1 MSKPSS
7 PILIFGDS
15 YLSKNNIILA
25 KKKYP
30 DATWVTLSAAND
42 SLDSIR
48 MEIGSACWNDSQ
60 KFVVIQDIPNR
71 KQVRDFLL
79 DIASSTPSF
88 TTLLIW
94 DSNNHIK
101 VDPKT
106 KTFDKT
112 WATFLKDFRGIQ
124 GHKIVNNGMVLTEK
138 EQDNSLAFV
147 KNCFDKRK
155 KHIETGEAKL
165 LISIVGYDRGMLD
178 SDIEKMCLTC
188 PDKVTAK
195 FILDNTFPSSKDAI
209 IYKLSNVLDTASYED
224 SVNITERF
232 FESGVN
238 ENVLAETFLRKAR
251 WQMVVAYYWYIGINW
266 NDMPERLMQ
275 MGKFPSWIWHNPN
288 IDFSGKKRESDDIKD
303 PEDMLKFLVRKQG
316 VPRKYFKI
324 LSAPQIESE
333 EAEAESKT
341 KIKSKSKT
349 KAKKKRAET
358 VPMLFMASQTV
369 DFVKNKVV
377 GGSERPDDI
386 KKKVLNRALEVYLF
400 VQEKL
405 ASIRYGQD
413 PSQDL
418 QEIIRV
424 MTNVRLDYF

>member
-1 MSKPSS
+1 MSNPTS

-30 DATWVTLSAAND
+30 DATWVTLSASND

-60 KFVVIQDIPNR
+60 KFVVVQDIPNR

-79 DIASSTPSF
+79 DIASSVPSI

-112 WATFLKDFRGIQ
+112 WEAFLRGFRGIQ
-124 GHKIVNNGMVLTEK
+124 GHKIVNNGMILTEK
-138 EQDNSLAFV
+138 EQDDSLAFV
-147 KNCFDKRK
+147 KKCFVKRG

-165 LISIVGYDRGMLD
+165 LINIVGYDRGMLD
-178 SDIEKMCLTC
+178 SDIKKMCLTC

-195 FILDNTFPSSKDAI
+195 FILDNTFPSSKDAV

-251 WQMVVAYYWYIGINW
+251 WQLIVAYYWYIGINW
-266 NDMPERLMQ
+266 NDIPVRLMQ

-288 IDFSGKKRESDDIKD
+288 IDLNRKKRESDNTKD

-316 VPRKYFKI
+316 IPRKYFKI
-324 LSAPQIESE
+324 LPAPQT
-333 EAEAESKT
+333 ESKT
-341 KIKSKSKT
+341 ESKSKT
-349 KAKKKRAET
+349 KAKKKRAEIM
-358 VPMLFMASQTV
+358 PMLFMASQTV
-369 DFVKNKVV
+369 NFVRNKVV
-377 GGSERPDDI
+377 GGSESSDDI
-386 KKKVLNRALEVYLF
+386 KRKVLNRALEVYLF